1 MYCAVSWKLMCVYKT
16 TAQKICDI
24 KTRIVGFTWV
34 SAHMLL
40 GI

>member
-1 MYCAVSWKLMCVYKT
+1 MT
-16 TAQKICDI
+16 TTQKICDI

-34 SAHMLL
+34 SVHMFL